1 MHQIS
6 AQIILDSINPDG
18 LRLTTLTV
26 VMPKFLVAQVNTHR
40 KLSRNSAS
48 SRAVTIEKNIGYVLK
63 NPVTP
68 ADFGMPANGKGM
80 QPKSQLTGTKEV
92 MAKVVWNAA
101 KYSMVGAAWL
111 LSQIGLSKQWTN
123 RLLEPFVY
131 TTVLISSTEWQNF
144 MNLRMHEDA
153 QDAMQLVA
161 EHIADALNSSDPET
175 VPWGSWHLPYVGVV
189 KDPTDEQFNIS
200 ISCCAQVSFRTL
212 DTSAKKAKRVVNSLT
227 SGILHASPM
236 EHPAQA
242 VNTTSYSNFD
252 NGWMQYRKFK
262 YGADA

>member
-6 AQIILDSINPDG
+6 TQIILDSINPDG

-189 KDPTDEQFNIS
+189 KNPTDEQFHIS

-212 DTSAKKAKRVVNSLT
+212 DTSAQKAKRVVNSLT